1 MTGPARDRALW
12 DPGAQPERTY
22 QAWTRTA
29 LAFTVCA
36 LLGTRLAP
44 HGGVAALLASVF
56 GAVAAVLVVSWQK
69 RRLHSMVIRS
79 APVAIMVMTGLTVL
93 LAIVALALVA
103 IPAMRS

>member
-1 MTGPARDRALW
+1 MW

-44 HGGVAALLASVF
+44 HSGPAALLASAF
-56 GAVAAVLVVSWQK
+56 GAGAAVLVVRRQK
-69 RRLHSMVIRS
+69 RRLHVMVIRS

-103 IPAMRS
+103 IPAMRA